1 MKPQVPEPRLSQPPA
16 RHKHDRV
23 TVDAFADTP
32 GVHVLLTRVQYD
44 ALGYHRAGYVTLN
57 DGLAKAPLIMAMEL
71 SILEATGLV
80 VRAPWERGDQLIL
93 LTAAGEALLERLDSA
108 QWGAL

>member
-1 MKPQVPEPRLSQPPA
+1 MIVPHQRASAHPSPP
-16 RHKHDRV
+16 DERV
-23 TVDAFADTP
+23 TPTVTADLRS
-32 GVHVLLTRVQYD
+32 VHVLLIKVQCD
-44 ALGYHRAGYVTLN
+44 HRAGYVTLD
-57 DGLAKAPLIMAMEL
+57 DGLAKAPLLMAMEL